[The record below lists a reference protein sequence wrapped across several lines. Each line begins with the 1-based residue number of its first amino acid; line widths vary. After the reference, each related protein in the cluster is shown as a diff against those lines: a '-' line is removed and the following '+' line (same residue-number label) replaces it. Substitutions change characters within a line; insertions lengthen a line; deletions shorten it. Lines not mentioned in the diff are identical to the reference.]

1 MTNKND
7 IQTKYKAKKKKKLD
21 KSGEKKNMFFGWSLV
36 VLFQAHPLAQ
46 ESEEGI
52 PIDKAKQQGA
62 RASSKAMK
70 QQYGGGEEVPKN
82 GERQG
87 RMARQWQ

>member
-1 MTNKND
+1 
-7 IQTKYKAKKKKKLD
+7 
-21 KSGEKKNMFFGWSLV
+21 

-87 RMARQWQ
+87 RMARQ

>member
-1 MTNKND
+1 
-7 IQTKYKAKKKKKLD
+7 
-21 KSGEKKNMFFGWSLV
+21 
-36 VLFQAHPLAQ
+36 
-46 ESEEGI
+46 
-52 PIDKAKQQGA
+52 
-62 RASSKAMK
+62 MK